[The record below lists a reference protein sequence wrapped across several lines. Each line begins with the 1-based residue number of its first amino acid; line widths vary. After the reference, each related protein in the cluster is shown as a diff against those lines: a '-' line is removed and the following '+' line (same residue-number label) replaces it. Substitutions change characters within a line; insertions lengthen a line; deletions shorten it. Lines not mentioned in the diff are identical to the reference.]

1 MDWRALVIR
10 GVAALLFGILALAWP
25 GITLTALVLLYGAY
39 ALVDGAGALA
49 AVLAQ
54 APEAEGRRGPMAA
67 LGIVSIGAGIVTFVW
82 PGITAL
88 VLLYVIAAWAVVT
101 GAIEIAAAIHLRRVI
116 EGEWRLA
123 VAGVLSVL
131 FGLVLVVAPVAGALA
146 ITWLIGVY
154 AVAFGALTIAAGL
167 ELRRAERRLAGQARH
182 TRPVSA

>member
-1 MDWRALVIR
+1 
-10 GVAALLFGILALAWP
+10 
-25 GITLTALVLLYGAY
+25 
-39 ALVDGAGALA
+39 
-49 AVLAQ
+49 
-54 APEAEGRRGPMAA
+54 
-67 LGIVSIGAGIVTFVW
+67 
-82 PGITAL
+82 

-167 ELRRAERRLAGQARH
+167 ELRRAERRLAGQARR